1 MRSEDAKSPPCFEKS
16 LLHSP
21 STGSTKFMIIYIDI
35 DETICES
42 PEDRNY
48 SLAVPI
54 KENIEKANK
63 LYDEGNTIVYWTA
76 RGTVS
81 GIDWRE
87 VTLNQFEVWGVK
99 YHELKLG
106 KPYYDLFIDDKN
118 MNAEDWE

>member
-1 MRSEDAKSPPCFEKS
+1 
-16 LLHSP
+16 
-21 STGSTKFMIIYIDI
+21 MIIYIDI

-118 MNAEDWE
+118 LNTRDWK